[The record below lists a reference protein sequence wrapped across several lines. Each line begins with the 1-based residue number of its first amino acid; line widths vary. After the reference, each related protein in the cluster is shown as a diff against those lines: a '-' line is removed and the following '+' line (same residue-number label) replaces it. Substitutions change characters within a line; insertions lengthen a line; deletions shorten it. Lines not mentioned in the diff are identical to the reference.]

1 MRNKIR
7 IVSNKPNSPSL
18 KLLSEVLSNEV
29 GYKVWR
35 SNRRVSEKDF
45 VIYPGISKVEQ
56 LNTFKFTGIS
66 CPNHTTQLTT
76 AKEWFNSGVK
86 RVMCR
91 KLTRAHSGKG
101 CVVSNNIEE
110 LVPAPLYTEYV
121 PKKFEYRVHV
131 FNGKVIDKQIK
142 RKRKEYDGTRD
153 TQIRNKANGYVF
165 CREGIT
171 DDVRLESIAISAVK
185 ALGRPYGAVDV
196 IYNEKQD
203 QYFVLEVNSKPGM
216 QGITLEKYAQA
227 IINRS

>member
-1 MRNKIR
+1 MNKIR

-18 KLLSEVLSNEV
+18 KLLSQVLTEKV
-29 GYKVWR
+29 RYKVWR
-35 SNRRVSEKDF
+35 SNRHISNKDF
-45 VIYPGISKVEQ
+45 VVYTGISKVDQ
-56 LNTFKFTGIS
+56 LSSFTLAGVP
-66 CPNHTTQLTT
+66 CPKYTTDKLV
-76 AKEWFNSGVK
+76 AEAWLRDDVK

-101 CVVSNNIEE
+101 CVVANNIDE
-110 LVPAPLYTEYV
+110 LVQAPLYTAYV

-142 RKRKEYDGTRD
+142 RKRKEYEGTRD

-171 DDVRLESIAISAVK
+171 DDPRLESIAIAAVK
-185 ALGRPYGAVDV
+185 ALSRPYGAVDI

-203 QYFVLEVNSKPGM
+203 SYFVLEVNSKPGM
-216 QGITLEKYAQA
+216 QGTTLEKYAQA